1 MRQRHP
7 HATAP
12 SVTTGQQEAIHAG
25 QATTMPR
32 EINQFTSFRF
42 SCREAVPVWQRRKS
56 AETSSQA
63 CASEF
68 VDSSFPTSSDND
80 GLLCIST
87 TAYYAPFILL
97 WILFQVSSRVFEI
110 SARISSSASKKMSSS
125 SCIQMGDTIPLDTR
139 SDTMKMH
146 LPIR

>member
-1 MRQRHP
+1 
-7 HATAP
+7 
-12 SVTTGQQEAIHAG
+12 
-25 QATTMPR
+25 MPR

-80 GLLCIST
+80 GLLS
-87 TAYYAPFILL
+87 
-97 WILFQVSSRVFEI
+97 
-110 SARISSSASKKMSSS
+110 SKKMSSS